1 MSPKRTRAKA
11 AIVREVKRVDEPI
24 SVEAYD
30 SEWPAQYATEAA
42 RLRKGLDGSVLAIEH
57 IGSTAVVGLA
67 AKPIIDVMV
76 GVDELNTTDDLA
88 SQLAVLGYEDC
99 GGAEG
104 RRYFRRRGAGQHSNV
119 HLIEY
124 ERSRWRENIRF
135 RDYLRSNEAAAQ
147 RYSEPKQAAAIA
159 APTLLA
165 YSTLK
170 AAIIDELLGRASLRS

>member
-88 SQLAVLGYEDC
+88 SHSPSSATKTAAEPRAAVTS
-99 GGAEG
+99 GGAEPV
-104 RRYFRRRGAGQHSNV
+104 ST
-119 HLIEY
+119 
-124 ERSRWRENIRF
+124 
-135 RDYLRSNEAAAQ
+135 
-147 RYSEPKQAAAIA
+147 
-159 APTLLA
+159 PTF
-165 YSTLK
+165 T
-170 AAIIDELLGRASLRS
+170 